1 MACVAVNLDTY
12 KSDEHLDQLKYFTSP
27 LLSLVRA
34 VSLESFQIEMKP
46 GNLREFQHIHNGVKP
61 SRRISYRLDSTDELF
76 FLFGF
81 ITLLSVP
88 VLFELVGYN

>member
-1 MACVAVNLDTY
+1 
-12 KSDEHLDQLKYFTSP
+12 
-27 LLSLVRA
+27 
-34 VSLESFQIEMKP
+34 MKP

>member
-27 LLSLVRA
+27 LYHLFKQFHWNPFKL
-34 VSLESFQIEMKP
+34 EMKP